1 MPLTK
6 GSLTNVVVRKLWG
19 SLFQSATYGIK
30 NLKLT
35 SVIFKK
41 IDQKLKDK
49 EKKEFNSNL

>member
-1 MPLTK
+1 MTVPK
-6 GSLTNVVVRKLWG
+6 GSLPTLVVGKLWG

-41 IDQKLKDK
+41 IDQKLKNK